1 MNILKKR
8 TVYLSSFW
16 GPLYFTIEGTKPLA
30 PRGKRM
36 TESQREKGFR
46 FFWGISTC
54 YWSLLWSL
62 FQFAIFKPLEG
73 GHARLTPRLLC
84 SPMCFSQF
92 ENLGI
97 VFEDDH
103 HEKKKT
109 TWLLKPNC
117 VLICLHF
124 ILQLFCDKTS
134 FISLNCNFPVFNMLI
149 AVLAPINFLEC
160 CSPKMVKW
168 FVWFANSLY
177 LKVFLTWPIWNVEKT
192 KRRKQVWDIGWSW
205 KKINFCQLCK
215 KQGLLSNWP
224 KLEITSSPC
233 QPQVVSEDF
242 AAKQFYKYE
251 FPCHWGGTG
260 LGNVHYLV

>member
-1 MNILKKR
+1 MLYFCLLSVSFIFSISILFGIWLPCQPPCPPPPSPPLTSWYGSCIAKNDQVLYGTACCHFLLDKPINIFKKR
-8 TVYLSSFW
+8 NCVSLSSFW

-54 YWSLLWSL
+54 YWSILWSL

-103 HEKKKT
+103 HEK
-109 TWLLKPNC
+109 
-117 VLICLHF
+117 
-124 ILQLFCDKTS
+124 
-134 FISLNCNFPVFNMLI
+134 
-149 AVLAPINFLEC
+149 
-160 CSPKMVKW
+160 
-168 FVWFANSLY
+168 
-177 LKVFLTWPIWNVEKT
+177 
-192 KRRKQVWDIGWSW
+192 
-205 KKINFCQLCK
+205 
-215 KQGLLSNWP
+215 
-224 KLEITSSPC
+224 
-233 QPQVVSEDF
+233 
-242 AAKQFYKYE
+242 
-251 FPCHWGGTG
+251 
-260 LGNVHYLV
+260 